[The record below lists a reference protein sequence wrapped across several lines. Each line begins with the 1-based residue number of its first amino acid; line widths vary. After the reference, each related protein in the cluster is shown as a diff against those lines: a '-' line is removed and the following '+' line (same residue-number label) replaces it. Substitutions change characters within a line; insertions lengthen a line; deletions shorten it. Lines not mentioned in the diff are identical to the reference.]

1 MLTENTRR
9 RALKRPKEASTLS
22 PSSTVA
28 FEIELFIRRS
38 RAILERAIV
47 KSESRLMDLK
57 CSRVGIGD
65 SVSVSGGDDDGGAL
79 DSTIRIR
86 PKLMRE

>member
-1 MLTENTRR
+1 MSVLRHSRR
-9 RALKRPKEASTLS
+9 RRRHS
-22 PSSTVA
+22 VA

-57 CSRVGIGD
+57 V
-65 SVSVSGGDDDGGAL
+65 L
-79 DSTIRIR
+79 IR
-86 PKLMRE
+86 

>member
-38 RAILERAIV
+38 RAILERAI
-47 KSESRLMDLK
+47 